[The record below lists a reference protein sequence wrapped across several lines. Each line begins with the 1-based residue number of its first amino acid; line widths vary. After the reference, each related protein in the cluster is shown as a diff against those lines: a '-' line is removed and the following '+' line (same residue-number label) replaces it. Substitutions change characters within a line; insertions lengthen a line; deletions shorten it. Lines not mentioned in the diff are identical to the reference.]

1 MRVRIG
7 FIGDIVGKP
16 GRKMIAHHLPSIRE
30 SERLDFV
37 IANAENASHG
47 FGTTI
52 KCAEELFSAGVD
64 ILTGGN
70 HTWDKREIT
79 TLLTQESPRVLRPH
93 NYPLGVAGSGVGI
106 REVRAQKLAVL
117 NLMGH
122 FAMPYVDNAFLCAQN
137 SVRELRESGIGHIVV
152 DFHAEATSEK
162 RGMVWLLAGNVSAV
176 LGTHTHVGT
185 DDLEISEGTLG
196 VSDVGA
202 SGCMDGIIGM
212 DRHAPLERFLTGM
225 PAKLE
230 IPSQCRSILQM
241 IILELDNEGRCVE
254 AYKIRAVD
262 NLAPCKTIEAFIY

>member
-1 MRVRIG
+1 MRIG

-16 GRKMIAHHLPSIRE
+16 GRRMLTHHLHTIRE

-37 IANAENASHG
+37 IANGENLSHG

-52 KCAEELFSAGVD
+52 KCAQELFSAGVD
-64 ILTGGN
+64 LLTGGN
-70 HTWDKREIT
+70 HTWDKREIVA
-79 TLLTQESPRVLRPH
+79 LLNEDSPRVLRPH
-93 NYPLGVAGSGVGI
+93 NYPAGVAGSGVGI
-106 REVRAQKLAVL
+106 CEVKGKKVAVL

-137 SVRELRESGIGHIVV
+137 SVRELRESGINHIIV

-162 RGMVWLLAGNVSAV
+162 RGMFWLLEGKVSAV

-185 DDLEISEGTLG
+185 DDLEISNGTFG

-212 DRHAPLERFLTGM
+212 DKSAPLERFLTGM
-225 PAKLE
+225 PARLE
-230 IPSQCRSILQM
+230 IPAKCRSILQM
-241 IILELDNEGRCVE
+241 IILELDDSGRCVD
-254 AYKIRAVD
+254 AYKIRAIDHQVYHKI
-262 NLAPCKTIEAFIY
+262 LQAFIY